1 MTKEQHN
8 AIIENI
14 KATAGEQSGALIADD
29 LVTLMN
35 DYSGILLQTEDLTNQ
50 VNLLTQEKSDLITA
64 NGKLFQKVG
73 FEKAE
78 ELPDDK
84 KSEDEIISVDDI
96 INEKGEMI

>member
-35 DYSGILLQTEDLTNQ
+35 DYSVILLQTEDLTNQ

-84 KSEDEIISVDDI
+84 KSEEEIISVDDI